1 MPTMTPLT
9 DADRQELGAMVEQ
22 MLDAWWARKMRIS
35 ASEHDMVS
43 EHGEAVS
50 HRQAAEILGVTAP
63 TITAMLRDGR
73 LTGSSKHVSVRSIA
87 KHLDA
92 GRPSAQKVKRMAEYE
107 RKRAAG
113 VPVFDRG

>member
-1 MPTMTPLT
+1 
-9 DADRQELGAMVEQ
+9 
-22 MLDAWWARKMRIS
+22 
-35 ASEHDMVS
+35 
-43 EHGEAVS
+43 
-50 HRQAAEILGVTAP
+50 
-63 TITAMLRDGR
+63 MLRDGR